1 MEGFE
6 KEWIVFCKKECAT
19 CRMVVPVLQE
29 IQREGL
35 PLIVYTQDDPAFPE
49 GLARVH
55 DDTSLEASF
64 RSRIEAVP
72 TLILLEGGQEKER
85 VVGWDREKWR
95 ALTGLGRLGEELPPF
110 RPGCGARN
118 TEPGL
123 AEELAVRFGAVP
135 LSSRR
140 VEVAPLEDEI
150 EACFDRGWTDG
161 LPVVP
166 PTPLRVVRML
176 AGTTRDPREVI
187 GDVPPNNVP
196 CTVEKAAI
204 NAVMAGCR
212 PEYFPVVLAALEAAL
227 QDDFCLHGLLATTYF
242 SGPLII
248 VNGPVRQ
255 RIGMNSGINALGQG
269 NRANATIGRALQLI
283 VRNVGGGR
291 PGEIDR
297 AALGHPGKYTFCFAE
312 DEEGSPWEPLSVER
326 GFPEGVSTVTLFP
339 GDGVQPV
346 VDQLS
351 RTPESLART
360 FALCLRSV
368 AHPKIPMAADAVLV
382 VCPEHAQVF
391 RQAGWSKRRLREELD
406 GLLQLPGKELV
417 RGAQGI
423 SEGIPEGFEGLTL
436 PKFKP
441 DGLLLVHAG
450 GRAGKFSAVISGWI
464 GSRAG
469 GSRPVTWEIRS

>member
-450 GRAGKFSAVISGWI
+450 GRAGKFSAIISGWI

>member
-1 MEGFE
+1 VEGFE

-450 GRAGKFSAVISGWI
+450 GRAGKFSAIISGWI

>member
-1 MEGFE
+1 VEGFE

-29 IQREGL
+29 IQGAGL
-35 PLIVYTQDDPAFPE
+35 PLTVYTQDDPAFPE

-450 GRAGKFSAVISGWI
+450 GRAGKFSAIISGWI

>member
-1 MEGFE
+1 VEGFE